1 MRAAKATNRTAYT
14 LIELLCVVAVL
25 VAVTAIGTPMIE
37 SMLVDARTT
46 AAGDMVR
53 GRLADTRAKALDEGR
68 SWRLGF
74 LANTGIFQMAPDD
87 APDWDSGS
95 SDLTRTPNLIRDE
108 LPKDII
114 FGLNQGDVMS
124 ASAGGAAGS
133 KWETIAV
140 YKWDGSANDDTT
152 IYFGKGGLVPM
163 RVNVRSLTGAVSI
176 EIPMIVKDQ
185 P

>member
-1 MRAAKATNRTAYT
+1 MRNNRPAYT
-14 LIELLCVVAVL
+14 LIEIMCVLAIVVAAT
-25 VAVTAIGTPMIE
+25 AVGVPICE
-37 SMLVDARTT
+37 SMLVDARTA

-74 LANTGIFQMAPDD
+74 LANSGIFQLAPDD
-87 APDWDSGS
+87 SPEWDSATT
-95 SDLTRTPNLIRDE
+95 DLTRTPDVIRDE

-114 FGLNQGDVMS
+114 FGLNQGDVIS
-124 ASAGGAAGS
+124 AAHSGAPGS

-140 YKWDGSANDDTT
+140 YKWDGSASDDTT
-152 IYFGKGGLVPM
+152 VYFGKGGLLPM

-176 EIPMIVKDQ
+176 EVPMMVKDQ
-185 P
+185 

>member
-1 MRAAKATNRTAYT
+1 MRTIRPGYT
-14 LIELLCVVAVL
+14 LIEIMCVVAIV
-25 VAVTAIGTPMIE
+25 VAVTAIGTPLLQ
-37 SMLVDARTT
+37 SMLVDAHIS
-46 AAGDMVR
+46 AAADMVR
-53 GRLADTRAKALDEGR
+53 GRLADTRSKALDEGR

-74 LANTGIFQMAPDD
+74 LPGTGSFQLAPDD
-87 APDWDSGS
+87 SQEWETVTAGLIRQPD
-95 SDLTRTPNLIRDE
+95 LIRDE

-114 FGLNQGDVMS
+114 FGLNQGDVLS
-124 ASAGGAAGS
+124 AAGAGAPGS

-140 YKWDGSANDDTT
+140 YKWDGSANDDST

-176 EIPMIVKDQ
+176 EVPMNVKDQ